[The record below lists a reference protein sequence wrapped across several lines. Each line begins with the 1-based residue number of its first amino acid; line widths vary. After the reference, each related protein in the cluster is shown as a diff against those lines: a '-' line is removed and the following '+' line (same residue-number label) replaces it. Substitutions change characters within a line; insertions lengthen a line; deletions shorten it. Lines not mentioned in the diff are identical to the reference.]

1 MKRIKAAVTLIQV
14 QSGSA
19 TLWTTF
25 AIYPFNLDG
34 IEIVVGMRYK
44 NLKTALKAATNI
56 SKMTT
61 KLQKRSSRQK
71 ANLTKQ
77 LKDGIAAMEK
87 LVELVKKLTGRK
99 RGVWTAVLL
108 KSMWLVRFAPKNSSM
123 PITIYKLPE
132 INTKQENGNRGVRSH
147 QNLI

>member
-1 MKRIKAAVTLIQV
+1 
-14 QSGSA
+14 
-19 TLWTTF
+19 
-25 AIYPFNLDG
+25 
-34 IEIVVGMRYK
+34 
-44 NLKTALKAATNI
+44 
-56 SKMTT
+56 MTT